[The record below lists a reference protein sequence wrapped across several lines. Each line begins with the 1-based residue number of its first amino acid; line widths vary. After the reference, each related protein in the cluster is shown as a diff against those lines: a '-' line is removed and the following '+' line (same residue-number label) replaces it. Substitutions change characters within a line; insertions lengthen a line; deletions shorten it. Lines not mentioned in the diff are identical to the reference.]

1 MSLFK
6 AHNQLTQ
13 NPNGFFEYPKNMHKL
28 GTVFISTNPTSPN
41 IQNGIEIQ
49 EINYDELLDIRRS
62 PLTSPTQENTIYI
75 RTEDGLK
82 IFPSGGWSAN
92 KIVATYIKKPV
103 KVEWGY
109 VVTNEQALYNAS
121 ASQNFELHGSEEPT
135 LVMKI
140 LGLAGIVLQK
150 SDLTTVG
157 QQQQA

>member
-6 AHNQLTQ
+6 THASLTKT
-13 NPNGFFEYPKNMHKL
+13 GSFFDYPSDMHKL
-28 GTVFISTNPTSPN
+28 GTVWYTESG
-41 IQNGIEIQ
+41 IQNGIELQ
-49 EINYDELLDIRRS
+49 EINYDELIDIRRS
-62 PLTSPTQENTIYI
+62 PLTSPTQDHPIYI
-75 RTEDGLK
+75 RREEGLK
-82 IFPSGGWSAN
+82 IFPTGGWSTN

-150 SDLTTVG
+150 QDLTAVG